1 VRQDEGRLVIPSL
14 EPGLYT
20 ACAGI
25 TEQAFNSGRLP
36 PGFERFCDRGI
47 LVPHGE
53 LVLRVPVPGDG

>member
-1 VRQDEGRLVIPSL
+1 VIPSL